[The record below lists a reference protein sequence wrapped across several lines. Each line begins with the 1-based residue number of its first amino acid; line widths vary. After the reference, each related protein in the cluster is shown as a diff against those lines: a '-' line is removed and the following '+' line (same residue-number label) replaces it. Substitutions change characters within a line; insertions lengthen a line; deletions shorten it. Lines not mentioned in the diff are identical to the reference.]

1 MRVLIATHNP
11 DKISEIE
18 KIFRDSIG
26 EDIEFVKGIDPGDV
40 VEDGDTLEENA
51 MIKANAWLDINQD
64 CIVVSD
70 DTGFFVDALN
80 GEPGINAAIYA
91 GDHASYTDNVD
102 KVMRELG
109 DNKNRKAHF
118 TTCAIAV
125 MAGSASI
132 VANGTI
138 EGLIAKTIHDGGKF
152 GYDPI
157 FIPSDDEDGQTFS
170 DLGVNVKNMI
180 SHRAKAFRALAIGI
194 KNAGW

>member
-1 MRVLIATHNP
+1 MKVLIATHNS
-11 DKISEIE
+11 DKVYEIK
-18 KIFRDSIG
+18 KIFRDCIG
-26 EDIEFVKGIDPGDV
+26 EPLEFVSGIDPGEV
-40 VEDGDTLEENA
+40 IEDGDTLEENA

-64 CIVVSD
+64 CVVVSD

-102 KVMRELG
+102 KIMKELG

-125 MAGSASI
+125 KAASPSI
-132 VANGTI
+132 IATGTI
-138 EGLIAKTIHDGGKF
+138 EGLIAKDIHDGGKF

-157 FIPSDDEDGQTFS
+157 FIPSDDKDGQTFS
-170 DLGVNVKNMI
+170 ELGIEVKNMI
-180 SHRAKAFRALAIGI
+180 SHRAKAFRALAMGI